1 VFTTIK
7 SKLILLITLI
17 MVITGSAVMFFTQ
30 RDVGRA
36 MRTAEELSA
45 RNVLELVELNI
56 RGGYNRLISD
66 KIEILTR
73 LKTELKQ
80 MTGVVASVLADYNE
94 LAGRGEFTE
103 NEARALALRWVR
115 SFGFGKGRM
124 FVFDDGGSVLAAS
137 DPMFA
142 NASLGHIRDLK
153 GRPLVESMRAEE
165 LGAGGDSAVFLW
177 PESEGG
183 SGGKHMGY
191 FIPIKDWGWTVAGV
205 IDFENIEAES
215 QRKLDAIVDG
225 LKKTFEKIRIAQSG
239 YVFLFNGDQQLL
251 VAPPGRSE
259 DLAEPQRVR
268 LAELSEVAAA
278 DAGAVRYLDP
288 FSASEVLVEAYI
300 TYFKAFDWYVAVAV
314 PVSEIQAPAEALV
327 TRQSIIIA
335 AVFVGALLAAWL
347 MVAKLSAPLNALTE
361 YAKSLSMEDFTNEW
375 RRDDAGLK
383 SLATRGH
390 ELGRLAN
397 AFLFMEL
404 ELRRNVRNAIE
415 STAATERLK
424 REAAVDAARAK
435 DEFLANMS
443 HEIRTPIHGILG
455 MTALLLDQDLAEKQ
469 RRLAHTIKSTGEA
482 LLGIINDIL
491 DFSKIEAYKL
501 ELERTDFRVDELVE
515 RVAEQ
520 FAEIAHRK
528 GVELVVAIAPECRR
542 SFRGDPARLRQ
553 ILVNLCGNA
562 VKFTS
567 KGEIVLR
574 VHSAGRVGPHT
585 QLRFEVADT
594 GIGMSDDVRSRIFQ
608 AFAQADNSTTR
619 RYGGTGLGLAIC
631 KRLVGLMHGHI
642 DVESRPG
649 KGSTFWFTAGL
660 ELGEQASDADADHDN
675 GSDGAPGN
683 ALVDRALVVHGN
695 RSAREV
701 LCQQG
706 AALGVE
712 VSGVGEPEHLI
723 TRLQSAAELGRP
735 YRVVLM
741 DARSTE
747 GDVVRLARSLE
758 DDERLDGPRCLLL
771 VGVVG
776 DEELEDRAAAAG
788 VTCVAKPVSLAVLEA
803 CLSRDGERPIAS
815 HAATRNAMTAPRRL
829 AGRVLVAE
837 DNPLNQELTLE
848 MLRRTE
854 CEVVVCCDG
863 AQAVAAYQQHAFDLV
878 LMDCQMPEMDGFT
891 ATAEIRAC
899 EAERADGRHVPIIAL
914 TANAMRGDRDDCIAA
929 GMDDYLSKPFNAQ
942 ELFAVL
948 DQWLAGECEPEA
960 GPDQACA
967 TPAESAP
974 PADGATPA
982 AAPAAAPREAG
993 DIEYD
998 PRAVNEIRKLDDG
1011 KGALLARCVSAFV
1024 RNAPTL
1030 VADMRRGAEENDTK
1044 LVQRAAHTLKS
1055 NCANFG
1061 AHGLAAQ
1068 CRAVEEQARAAN
1080 IDGVAECAD
1089 DIERQLHDL
1098 FALLENECVRSA
1110 A

>member
-1 VFTTIK
+1 MFTTIK

-17 MVITGSAVMFFTQ
+17 VVITGSAVMFFTQ

-73 LKTELKQ
+73 LKSELKQ

-94 LAGRGEFTE
+94 LKGRGEFTE

-124 FVFDDGGSVLAAS
+124 FVFDDTGSVLAAS
-137 DPMFA
+137 DPTFA
-142 NASLGHIRDLK
+142 NASLGGIRDLK
-153 GRPLVESMRAEE
+153 GRPLVESMRADE
-165 LGAGGDSAVFLW
+165 LGARGDSAVFLW

-239 YVFLFNGDQQLL
+239 YVFLFNGDQKLL
-251 VAPPGRSE
+251 VAPPGRS
-259 DLAEPQRVR
+259 DQLVEPQRVR
-268 LAELSEVAAA
+268 LAELTEVAAD
-278 DAGAVRYLDP
+278 DAGAVRYMDP
-288 FSASEVLVEAYI
+288 FSNSEVLVEAYI

-335 AVFVGALLAAWL
+335 TVFVGALMAGWL

-361 YAKSLSMEDFTNEW
+361 YAKSLSMEDFTNDW
-375 RRDDAGLK
+375 RRDNAPLK
-383 SLATRGH
+383 ALAKRGH

-424 REAAVDAARAK
+424 REAAVEAARAK

-455 MTALLLDQDLAEKQ
+455 MTALLLDQELAEKQ

-520 FAEIAHRK
+520 FAELAHRK
-528 GVELVVAIAPECRR
+528 GVELVVSIAPECRR

-567 KGEIVLR
+567 EGEIVLR

-594 GIGMSDDVRSRIFQ
+594 GIGMSDEVRARIFQ

-631 KRLVGLMHGHI
+631 KRLVGLMHGDI
-642 DVESRPG
+642 DVESQPG
-649 KGSTFWFTAGL
+649 KGSMFWFTAGL
-660 ELGEQASDADADHDN
+660 ELGEPVGDDA
-675 GSDGAPGN
+675 APGGE
-683 ALVDRALVVHGN
+683 LVDRALVVH
-695 RSAREV
+695 RRQSAREV
-701 LCQQG
+701 LCQQSEV
-706 AALGVE
+706 LGVD
-712 VSGVGEPEHLI
+712 VSGVGEPEHLM

-735 YRVVLM
+735 YQVVLL
-741 DARSTE
+741 DARSAE
-747 GDVVRLARSLE
+747 GDMVRRACELQE
-758 DDERLDGPRCLLL
+758 DERLGRPRCLLL

-776 DEELEDRAAAAG
+776 DEELEERAAQAG
-788 VTCVAKPVSLAVLEA
+788 VTCVAKPVSLSVLEA
-803 CLSRDGERPIAS
+803 CLSRDSERPIAS
-815 HAATRNAMTAPRRL
+815 HAAHRNAMTAPRRL

-863 AQAVAAYQQHAFDLV
+863 VQAVTAFQQQPFDLV

-891 ATAEIRAC
+891 ATSEIRAC
-899 EAERADGRHVPIIAL
+899 EAQRGDGRHVPIVAL
-914 TANAMRGDRDDCIAA
+914 TANAMRGDRDDCIEA

-948 DQWLAGECEPEA
+948 DQWLADDGVS
-960 GPDQACA
+960 Q
-967 TPAESAP
+967 PA
-974 PADGATPA
+974 PAVDASPA
-982 AAPAAAPREAG
+982 AAKPAPGPRDG
-993 DIEYD
+993 TSRDGIEYD
-998 PRAVNEIRKLDDG
+998 PRAVQEIRKLDDG
-1011 KGALLARCVSAFV
+1011 EGALLERCVAAFV
-1024 RNAPTL
+1024 SNAPTL
-1030 VADMRRGAEENDTK
+1030 VADMRRGAAEGDAK
-1044 LVQRAAHTLKS
+1044 LVQRSAHTLKS

-1061 AHGLAAQ
+1061 AHGLAAE
-1068 CRAVEEQARAAN
+1068 CRTIEEQARTGELDDAATR
-1080 IDGVAECAD
+1080 AD
-1089 DIERQLHDL
+1089 EIERQLQEL
-1098 FALLENECVRSA
+1098 FVLLENECVRTA